1 MVLKS
6 QFGHNSD
13 NLDETCN
20 IPFHPCTQKHI
31 PWHYMSL
38 FFQPYLISSLTTQW
52 WKLISSGLLL
62 AQPGDAM
69 TKTCGRPLLL
79 WTLTSSWSLTETFFT
94 KPLNLQLKLK
104 VKIQNGLEGATGNF
118 TSHRD
123 ANPHWQQG
131 DFSERQQVKGE
142 RVKHLGSKT
151 GGQLS
156 LRQFHSVPSL
166 VQISAS

>member
-1 MVLKS
+1 MDLACNLHWTIKLARSSGVSVVSLDMKS
-6 QFGHNSD
+6 
-13 NLDETCN
+13 LCKY
-20 IPFHPCTQKHI
+20 PFTALG
-31 PWHYMSL
+31 S
-38 FFQPYLISSLTTQW
+38 
-52 WKLISSGLLL
+52 ISSGLLL

-79 WTLTSSWSLTETFFT
+79 WTLTSTWSLTETFFT

-123 ANPHWQQG
+123 ANTHWQQG